1 MANTSEIRFPY
12 PMGSLA
18 VRLWRIKLVNIS
30 TAAVSGSKSVM
41 ISSIHMHT
49 TTRLCGTGRAP
60 GGDKDETM
68 TSHSQLTADS
78 PAMKYRQ
85 PCVSLVLVLLLT
97 LVAQGTSAY
106 GEGDTEGANDAKGRQ
121 YTFAWQYL
129 DGDAMAP
136 RGGTTKG
143 SPVELV
149 TAPGEAWAALQAPK
163 LSKQE
168 RDRRAILAM
177 AGPYR
182 TSFDFIETVGFT
194 EGYAPSRPYQSW
206 GTEFVYV
213 VANRKDFIS
222 LQHILVMRMQ
232 DADGGEAEPLVIK
245 HWRQDWAYE
254 EPELH
259 TFRGNRIWARETLE
273 TAEVSGRWAQSVY
286 QVDDSPR
293 YMAVGKWRHYANH
306 SSWESDETWR
316 PLPRREFSV
325 RDDYDVLVGTNRHT
339 ITPTG
344 WVQEEDNLKVVL
356 DDDGEP
362 AQVLARENGLARY
375 QRIDNYDWGAG
386 DDYWQRTGPFW
397 EVVRDEWRQLFNN
410 NSRLG
415 VSKEAGDVAMF
426 IAMFQLADSSTEG
439 DFDREVTERL
449 VEKTLAPYV
458 TK

>member
-1 MANTSEIRFPY
+1 MT
-12 PMGSLA
+12 
-18 VRLWRIKLVNIS
+18 KL
-30 TAAVSGSKSVM
+30 TRQKTERALHGAAKT
-41 ISSIHMHT
+41 H
-49 TTRLCGTGRAP
+49 LPLLFA
-60 GGDKDETM
+60 
-68 TSHSQLTADS
+68 
-78 PAMKYRQ
+78 
-85 PCVSLVLVLLLT
+85 LVLALT
-97 LVAQGTSAY
+97 SGGSAAY
-106 GEGDTEGANDAKGRQ
+106 GDGETKAARDSKTRQ

-136 RGGTTKG
+136 RGGTTTG
-143 SPVELV
+143 TPVELV
-149 TAPGEAWAALQAPK
+149 TAPGGAWAALQAPGLPK
-163 LSKQE
+163 KE

-182 TSFDFIETVGFT
+182 TSFDFIETAGFT
-194 EGYAPSRPYQSW
+194 EGFAPSRPYQSW

-213 VANRKDFIS
+213 VDDKEDFIS

-232 DADGGEAEPLVIK
+232 DEDGGESEPLVVK

-254 EPELH
+254 ARELH
-259 TFRGNRIWARETLE
+259 TFRGNRTWARKTLE
-273 TAEVSGRWAQSVY
+273 AAETSGRWVQSVY

-293 YMAVGKWRHYANH
+293 YMAAGKWTHYANH

-356 DDDGEP
+356 DDKGEP
-362 AQVLARENGLARY
+362 ARVLARENGLARY
-375 QRIDNYDWGAG
+375 ERIDNYDWGAG

-397 EVVRDEWRQLFNN
+397 AVVREAWRDLFRDNA
-410 NSRLG
+410 RLG
-415 VSKEAGDVAMF
+415 VSKEADGMALFMAMF
-426 IAMFQLADSSTEG
+426 ELADSSTEV
-439 DFDREVTERL
+439 DFDRETTERL
-449 VEKTLAPYV
+449 VEKTLAPYL